1 MSTAVV
7 IVCANLSV
15 DRTVRVARLKPG
27 TVQRGT
33 DVAVHAG
40 GKGLNVARNLAE
52 LGVPSVTIGFAA
64 GRTGT
69 ALRELAADSGLDLRT
84 VDVPGETRSCVTILD
99 DDGVTTVLNEPG
111 PHVDEGDWT
120 RLEQVVGGTL
130 GSGDLLVVSGSN
142 PPGSPE
148 DGVARLVHLAHERGC
163 AALVD
168 TSGSALLLAVTEG
181 PELVVPNIE
190 EARAVLGGAVS
201 ELVAVEDPDAIDD
214 AVRAARLLRDRG
226 AMAALVTVGK
236 HGVVV
241 DVPGTGAAHVRAPQV
256 KVINPVGAGD
266 ALVAGLVAS
275 VRDGDGLRSA
285 IQRGTGLL
293 TAVRSGVAAAS
304 ASVEAPAAG
313 NLDPARMRMLLAE
326 VVAWSV
332 PRGAEVADLRG

>member
-1 MSTAVV
+1 MSGTVV

-15 DRTVRVARLKPG
+15 DRTVRVPRLQPG

-40 GKGLNVARNLAE
+40 GKGLNVARNLAA

-64 GRTGT
+64 GRTGN
-69 ALRELAADSGLDLRT
+69 ALRELAADRGLALRT

-111 PHVDEGDWT
+111 PHVDACDWT
-120 RLEQVVGGTL
+120 RLEQQVGSTL
-130 GSGDLLVVSGSN
+130 AAGDLLVVAGSN
-142 PPGSPE
+142 PPGSPA
-148 DGVARLVHLAHERGC
+148 DGVAKLVRLAHERGG
-163 AALVD
+163 AAVVD
-168 TSGSALLLAVTEG
+168 TSGSGLLLALREG
-181 PELVVPNIE
+181 PELVAPNIE
-190 EARAVLGGAVS
+190 EARAVLGGAVA
-201 ELVAVEDPDAIDD
+201 ELVDVEDPQAIDD

-226 AMAALVTVGK
+226 ATAALVTVGR

-241 DVPGTGAAHVRAPQV
+241 DAPGTGAAQIRAPQV
-256 KVINPVGAGD
+256 QVVNPVGAGD

-285 IQRGTGLL
+285 IGRADGLL

-304 ASVEAPAAG
+304 ASVETPVAG
-313 NLDPARMRMLLAE
+313 ELDPTRMRMLLEE
-326 VVAWSV
+326 VVVRHV
-332 PRGAEVADLRG
+332 PGGEVVDLHG